1 MRTLVAAILTT
12 VFGATAHAGSLVV
25 QNCPNATGQLTVG
38 SIAADV
44 LDINGNSCVIVSAVP
59 FATSASTS
67 NGELVFV
74 LPTVPGAYFYLTDF
88 SLTGNGPTDPGKTV
102 LISYYNMSGGLG
114 VEALSLDAIILPSTS
129 QQVDFHRAY
138 SQPWQSLAPGLG
150 VKIVV
155 DKFGEGNVA
164 VAARIVGLFR

>member
-59 FATSASTS
+59 
-67 NGELVFV
+67 
-74 LPTVPGAYFYLTDF
+74 YFYLTDF